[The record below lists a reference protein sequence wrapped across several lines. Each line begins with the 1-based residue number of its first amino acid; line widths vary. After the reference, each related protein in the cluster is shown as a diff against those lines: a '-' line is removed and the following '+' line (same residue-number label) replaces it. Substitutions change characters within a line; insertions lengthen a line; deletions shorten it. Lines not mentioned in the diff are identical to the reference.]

1 MIDWREIKSICTL
14 KISKIIIYNDIL
26 YYCSEPVDCLIVKN
40 HVARLILFLS
50 AFELKGDKEEGGDEI
65 QDD

>member
-26 YYCSEPVDCLIVKN
+26 YYYSEPVDCLIIKN
-40 HVARLILFLS
+40 HVADPFLS